1 MKISLAILLAALSLP
16 CPAFSADWNQW
27 RGPLR
32 NGVLPDSVPLL
43 DAIPVGGLK
52 ELWAS
57 EEIPSADEGGLGSI
71 VTAQGR
77 AYLSVVWHRDLP
89 SETRTIDDL
98 VMRKLGHQGTGG
110 LGKELVAK
118 MEATR
123 ESLEPTLRGKKLD
136 EFIDKWVADNLDAK
150 QRQLYGGFIGGRFR
164 KGKLAIPLGDYDKLQ
179 KVQDK
184 PFASAAAFQQWLDAQ
199 GFSDGVKQTVLD
211 AVPPTR
217 RIAEDTVVCL
227 DLATGKTLWK
237 FTAPGEPKGR
247 NCSST
252 PAVVDGRVYAL
263 GSTHAYCVDAM
274 TGKQIWA
281 APLASKA
288 PGSSPLVVDGTVVV
302 NAGRLVGYDA
312 ATGKEL
318 WRQEKAGGGNSSPV
332 AWSSGRGTGGTGGK
346 TFALCNSRND
356 IVAVDLKTGA
366 VVWTAPGGGDSTPA
380 ISGDILAVQ
389 VRNPKLGFVAY
400 KLSATGA
407 EKLWNHP
414 FDPLRTQSSPIAHAG
429 RAFLMDDNTHFC
441 WDLATGKLQWE
452 ASVPSTIASPALAD
466 GKIFVLINNGN
477 NLQIVKA
484 TGPERVE
491 LGKANVRATWC
502 PSPTV
507 ADGKLLLRMKDRVK
521 CFDLAAR

>member
-1 MKISLAILLAALSLP
+1 MLRMKILLCLVGVVVLAVPGTGAA
-16 CPAFSADWNQW
+16 ADWNQW

-32 NGVLPDSVPLL
+32 NGALPGSVRLL
-43 DAIPVGGLK
+43 EAVPAGGLK

-57 EEIPSADEGGLGSI
+57 EEIPSADEGGLGSV

-77 AYLSVVWHRDLP
+77 AYLSVVWHRDVP

-98 VMRKLGHQGTGG
+98 VMRRLGHQGTGG

-123 ESLEPTLRGKKLD
+123 ESLSPTLRGKKLD
-136 EFIDKWVADNLDAK
+136 EFIEKWIADNLDAK
-150 QRQLYGGFIGGRFR
+150 QKQLYGGFVGGRFR
-164 KGKLAIPLGDYDKLQ
+164 KGVLAIPLGDYEKLQ
-179 KVQDK
+179 KVVDK
-184 PFASAAAFQQWLDAQ
+184 PFGSATEFQQWVDGQ
-199 GFSDGVKQTVLD
+199 GFSEVVKKAVVE

-217 RIAEDTVVCL
+217 RVAEDTVVCL
-227 DLATGKTLWK
+227 DLGTGKTVWK
-237 FTAPGEPKGR
+237 AKAPGEPKGR

-263 GSTHAYCVDAM
+263 GSTHVYCVEAA
-274 TGKQIWA
+274 TGKPVWT
-281 APLASKA
+281 APLTGKA
-288 PGSSPLVVDGTVVV
+288 PGSSPLVAAGTLVV
-302 NAGRLVGYDA
+302 NAGRLAGYDA

-332 AWSSGRGTGGTGGK
+332 AWSTGGK
-346 TFALCNSRND
+346 TLVLCNSRND
-356 IVAVDLKTGA
+356 IVAVDVKTGA
-366 VVWTAPGGGDSTPA
+366 VAWTVPGGGDSTPA
-380 ISGDILAVQ
+380 IAGDVLAVQ
-389 VRNPKLGFVAY
+389 VKNPKLGFVAY
-400 KLSATGA
+400 KLSEGGG

-414 FDPLRTQSSPIAHAG
+414 FDPLRTQSSPIVADG
-429 RAFLMDDNTHFC
+429 RAYLMDDNTHYC
-441 WDLATGKLQWE
+441 WELATGKLVWQ

-484 TGPERVE
+484 SGTERVE

-521 CFDLAAR
+521 CFDLAAQ

>member
-1 MKISLAILLAALSLP
+1 MKIPLALVLAAVSLAGSASA
-16 CPAFSADWNQW
+16 ADWNQW

-32 NGVLPDSVPLL
+32 NGVLPDSVPLI
-43 DAIPVGGLK
+43 DAIPTGRLK

-57 EEIPSADEGGLGSI
+57 EDIPSADEGGLGSI
-71 VTAQGR
+71 VTALGR

-89 SETRTIDDL
+89 SETRAIDDL

-123 ESLEPTLRGKKLD
+123 ESLDPALRGKKLD
-136 EFIDKWVADNLDAK
+136 EFIEKWNADNLDAK

-184 PFASAAAFQQWLDAQ
+184 PFASAAEFQKWIDAQ

-217 RIAEDTVVCL
+217 RIAEDTVICL
-227 DLATGKTLWK
+227 DLATGKTAWK
-237 FTAPGEPKGR
+237 STAPGEPKGR
-247 NCSST
+247 SCSST

-263 GSTHAYCVDAM
+263 GSTHAYCVDAT
-274 TGKQIWA
+274 TGKQVWA

-288 PGSSPLVVDGTVVV
+288 PGSSPLVVEGTVVV
-302 NAGRLVGYDA
+302 NAGRLVGYEA

-332 AWSSGRGTGGTGGK
+332 AWSSGGK

-366 VVWTAPGGGDSTPA
+366 VGWTAPGGGDSTPA
-380 ISGDILAVQ
+380 IAGDILAVQ

-414 FDPLRTQSSPIAHAG
+414 FDPLRTQSSPITHAG

-441 WDLATGKLQWE
+441 WDLVSGKLQWE
-452 ASVPSTIASPALAD
+452 ASVPSSIASPVLAD

-521 CFDLAAR
+521 CFDLAVK